1 MLDIILFLLF
11 GSYFAYLA
19 AEALSAARYRCII
32 PHVIYINGTRGKTSV
47 TRLIDAGLRQGG
59 WRTYAKTTG
68 TLPMVIDTVG
78 REKLIHR
85 RGRANIKEQLR
96 IVRAA
101 AQENAQILII
111 ECMAI
116 DPQLQYISQHRM
128 VKADIGVIT
137 NVRPDHL
144 DVMGHTLDEI
154 GQSLCNTIPK
164 GGICFTADE
173 KFFPAFSARCK
184 NVGTEPRLILPDG
197 TEPEIDFAENIA
209 LAIAVCRQLG
219 VESQT
224 ALEGMRHYCR
234 DPYALSFYRLRSGA
248 VFIGGLSINDPVSI
262 QIVYNQFV
270 ERMNFG
276 QRRLILLITNRS
288 DRGYRTL
295 QHQELAV
302 VLKPAAIWIMGGS
315 SCAMARAFFK
325 KMPDCPV
332 TILKN
337 AVEVPLRTLDSND
350 MIFAVGNIGEGG
362 KAIMERIE
370 KEGVPYV

>member
-1 MLDIILFLLF
+1 MYFVTTEWCDILLDIILFLLF

-137 NVRPDHL
+137 NVRPAHL

-184 NVGTEPRLILPDG
+184 MWVLNPVL
-197 TEPEIDFAENIA
+197 
-209 LAIAVCRQLG
+209 
-219 VESQT
+219 
-224 ALEGMRHYCR
+224 YCR
-234 DPYALSFYRLRSGA
+234 MVLSRK
-248 VFIGGLSINDPVSI
+248 
-262 QIVYNQFV
+262 
-270 ERMNFG
+270 
-276 QRRLILLITNRS
+276 LIS
-288 DRGYRTL
+288 
-295 QHQELAV
+295 
-302 VLKPAAIWIMGGS
+302 LKI
-315 SCAMARAFFK
+315 
-325 KMPDCPV
+325 
-332 TILKN
+332 
-337 AVEVPLRTLDSND
+337 
-350 MIFAVGNIGEGG
+350 
-362 KAIMERIE
+362 
-370 KEGVPYV
+370 